1 MPFDNTVKE
10 LLYASPAKKL
20 SISEAQ
26 ADFILIYC
34 NNKRTIISF
43 LEASSLNH
51 LMCLIQDAV
60 TNRSIKQGPS
70 HIAPVEHQRV

>member
-10 LLYASPAKKL
+10 LLYTSPAKRL

-26 ADFILIYC
+26 ADFILIYH

-51 LMCLIQDAV
+51 LTCLIQDTV
-60 TNRSIKQGPS
+60 KIRSTKKGPS
-70 HIAPVEHQRV
+70 RIAPVEHQGV

>member
-10 LLYASPAKKL
+10 LLYTSPAKKL

-26 ADFILIYC
+26 ADFILIYY

-43 LEASSLNH
+43 LDAWSLNH
-51 LMCLIQDAV
+51 LTCLIQDAV
-60 TNRSIKQGPS
+60 KNCSIKKGPS
-70 HIAPVEHQRV
+70 HIAPVKQQRV

>member
-10 LLYASPAKKL
+10 LLYTSPAKKL
-20 SISEAQ
+20 SISEVQ
-26 ADFILIYC
+26 ADFILIYY

-51 LMCLIQDAV
+51 LMCSIQDTV
-60 TNRSIKQGPS
+60 KNHSIKKGPS
-70 HIAPVEHQRV
+70 HIAPVNHRRV

>member
-10 LLYASPAKKL
+10 LLYTSPAKKL

-26 ADFILIYC
+26 ADFILIYY

-51 LMCLIQDAV
+51 LLCLIQDTV
-60 TNRSIKQGPS
+60 KKHSIKKGPS
-70 HIAPVEHQRV
+70 HIVPANDRTV

>member
-10 LLYASPAKKL
+10 LLYTSPAKRL

-26 ADFILIYC
+26 ADFILIYY

-51 LMCLIQDAV
+51 LMCLIQDTV
-60 TNRSIKQGPS
+60 KIHSTKKGPS
-70 HIAPVEHQRV
+70 HTAPVKHPRV

>member
-10 LLYASPAKKL
+10 LLYTSPAKNL

-26 ADFILIYC
+26 ADFILIYY

-51 LMCLIQDAV
+51 LLCLIQDTV
-60 TNRSIKQGPS
+60 KKHSIKKGPS
-70 HIAPVEHQRV
+70 HIVPVKHRTV